1 MNDESIEFEE
11 IEGEMELVPPEIYA
25 ANLIG
30 WAVERHAS
38 DLFISDLENS
48 VQVAIRRLG
57 KVEHVRRLA
66 RHYGHKLQGHLRV
79 LAGADAGETIR
90 PTDGRGVITT
100 PESEVIDIRLSAI
113 PTMYGQDIT
122 IRLFDP
128 ISGSLSIDQLGFE
141 DVEFDEINALLHQ
154 RAGLILVAGPVAS
167 GKSSTLYASLDSLN
181 DGTRKIHTLED
192 PIEHSIAG
200 VMQTQVNLK
209 AGLDFAELL
218 TTVLRHSPDVIMV
231 GEIRD
236 ERTAAT
242 AVRAGASGQLVL
254 ATIHAKTA
262 VEAIYSM
269 LHYGTHPQFLAS
281 SLIGV
286 INQRLVKKLCG
297 ECKSPLDLGEIEV
310 PERIR
315 PRLDDTAPQVY
326 QSTGCECCFGDGFES
341 LICVPEIVTINDA
354 ISAAL
359 AQQVPLNELEQVIRS
374 KGSLSLGEALSSR
387 IYRGVTTP
395 YEANALVS
403 DPHLANLL
411 SRMRTAVDATS

>member
-11 IEGEMELVPPEIYA
+11 IEGELELVPPEIYA
-25 ANLIG
+25 SNLIA

-57 KVEHVRRLA
+57 KVEPVRRLA
-66 RHYGHKLQGHLRV
+66 RNYGHKLQGHFRV

-113 PTMYGQDIT
+113 PTLYGQDIT

-128 ISGSLSIDQLGFE
+128 ISGALSIEQLGFDDTE
-141 DVEFDEINALLHQ
+141 LDEINALLHQ
-154 RAGLILVAGPVAS
+154 KAGLILVAGPVAS

-192 PIEHSIAG
+192 PIEHSLAG

-209 AGLDFAELL
+209 AGLDFADLL
-218 TTVLRHSPDVIMV
+218 STVLRHSPDVIMV

-262 VEAIYSM
+262 VEAIYAM

-286 INQRLVKKLCG
+286 INQRLVKKLCR
-297 ECKSPLDLGEIEV
+297 ECRSPLDLGEVEV
-310 PERIR
+310 PERVR
-315 PRLDDTAPQVY
+315 PRLGDKPPQVH
-326 QSTGCECCFGDGFES
+326 QPTGCDSCFGDGFES
-341 LICVPEIVTINDA
+341 LICVPEIVNINDA
-354 ISAAL
+354 VSDAM
-359 AQQVPLNELEQVIRS
+359 AQQVPVNELERLIRS
-374 KGSLSLGEALSSR
+374 EGSLSLGEALSSR
-387 IYRGVTTP
+387 IYRGITTP
-395 YEANALVS
+395 YEANAAVP
-403 DPHLANLL
+403 DRNLADLL
-411 SRMRTAVDATS
+411 SKMRAAIEA